1 MSGHQ
6 GWQGHSDGS
15 SLPPA
20 AVSGTGQTGSVRLY
34 PSENHGERR
43 SRAFV
48 VTTVAAVAHEP
59 VDTRDKGPWKTGIRG
74 SAVLV
79 GGVQGKGLEG
89 RPPGA

>member
-1 MSGHQ
+1 MGAQ
-6 GWQGHSDGS
+6 VDVGD
-15 SLPPA
+15 
-20 AVSGTGQTGSVRLY
+20 VTGQCGGAPWPGDSCAEVWREPACFGHRQLC
-34 PSENHGERR
+34 GERR

-79 GGVQGKGLEG
+79 GGVEG
-89 RPPGA
+89 E